1 MLILPMAVMGRGW
14 GAGMHPG
21 MGYGPSW
28 MGEWPTWLKL
38 SNGQIRKLES
48 IHETFLKEK
57 ELNALRAQ
65 FQEKAMESPLEGRKV
80 LTPEQRAH
88 VTAFFIGRGFGL
100 HHGMEWMGSVYPLG

>member
-1 MLILPMAVMGRGW
+1 MQPTKTVEQFDRRAVALIQRGR
-14 GAGMHPG
+14 
-21 MGYGPSW
+21 
-28 MGEWPTWLKL
+28 WLKL